1 LFKAKERIH
10 KMEMTNSLSQLY
22 SGGTLSLPLEQFVIL
37 IGISFFCLINGRHK
51 MGFLLSYFFIY
62 YWGII
67 MNRSYWLGLFEGS
80 WAGMVFMIAVGLSF
94 AMAGLL
100 GVFQK
105 ER

>member
-1 LFKAKERIH
+1 
-10 KMEMTNSLSQLY
+10 MEMTNSLAQLY
-22 SGGTLSLPLEQFVIL
+22 SGGSLSLPLEQVLLL
-37 IGISFFCLINGRHK
+37 IGISFLCLINGRHK

-62 YWGII
+62 YWAII
-67 MNRSYWLGLFEGS
+67 MNRSYWLNLFEGS
-80 WAGMVFMIAVGLSF
+80 FAGMIFMIAVGLSF